1 MPLPMPMLT
10 TAPHLYIRRPSP
22 TTAEFTVTTCPPL
35 TLPLRLLLFA
45 LSLLRLVLLFAAVLT
60 LHARLAHRLPYLSS
74 TYPPAPAGD
83 DTDALLL
90 LHHHHHH
97 HQHQQQQQQQQ
108 QQQGHHHAPASTADL
123 AAALSSLDL
132 PALVLALL
140 ALASRSR
147 FAAALARLLAPVP
160 DTAAC
165 PLAVAAAYA
174 AVRARLH
181 RTESVLVLRGLGI
194 QTSTARGIMGGVG
207 SFATLPGAGANGGG
221 HGGSGGGGG
230 GDKGETAKGGPK
242 GVGGSQKMD
251 EGLGGWLGTARSW
264 LLGCLTAGWGA
275 WGKQTRFIP
284 TEKIRD
290 VLINEAFRGF
300 EVRYYLAVVV
310 EEEEELVVLFPGLL
324 PRRKIVEA
332 VWRGIRGCLWEGE
345 GWDERNG
352 ERGRIGNNNGMGTGK
367 MD

>member
-45 LSLLRLVLLFAAVLT
+45 LSLVRLALLSAAILT
-60 LHARLAHRLPYLSS
+60 LHSRLAHRLPYLSS
-74 TYPPAPAGD
+74 TQPIPHPHPHLPPAPEAGLKPLP
-83 DTDALLL
+83 A
-90 LHHHHHH
+90 HHHD
-97 HQHQQQQQQQQ
+97 
-108 QQQGHHHAPASTADL
+108 PSLADL
-123 AAALSSLDL
+123 TTSLRSLDL
-132 PALVLALL
+132 PTFALGLL

-147 FAAALARLLAPVP
+147 FATALARLLAPVP

-165 PLAVAAAYA
+165 PLAMAVVYA
-174 AVRARLH
+174 AVCARLH

-207 SFATLPGAGANGGG
+207 SFVTTTTTTGTGMNGGVG
-221 HGGSGGGGG
+221 
-230 GDKGETAKGGPK
+230 KGE
-242 GVGGSQKMD
+242 VGNKAGD
-251 EGLGGWLGTARSW
+251 AVAGGLGGWLGTVQSW
-264 LLGCLTAGWGA
+264 LLGCLTVGWGA

-300 EVRYYLAVVV
+300 EVRYYLIVVV
-310 EEEEELVVLFPGLL
+310 EGEEELVVLFPGLL
-324 PRRKIVEA
+324 PRRRIVEA
-332 VWRGIRGCLWEGE
+332 VWRGIRGCLWEEE
-345 GWDERNG
+345 GWEERNG
-352 ERGRIGNNNGMGTGK
+352 DSKGGGGIGSTREME
-367 MD
+367 